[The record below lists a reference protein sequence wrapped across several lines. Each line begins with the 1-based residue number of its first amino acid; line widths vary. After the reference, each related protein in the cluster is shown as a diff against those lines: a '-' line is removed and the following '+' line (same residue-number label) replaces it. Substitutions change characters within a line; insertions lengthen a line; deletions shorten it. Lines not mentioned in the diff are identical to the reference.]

1 MGAGENKPQPDR
13 SKPGER
19 GRPLRILVLTYWS
32 FEDALVQAYTLPY
45 VRMIGETLPWG
56 STIHLVTLDPARTR
70 PGSTATEGYIRH
82 SFTYKPFGIKGVPMI
97 AGLVWHLY
105 RLIIRERIDVVHA
118 WCTPAGMI
126 GYLLSLFTGRPLI
139 IDSYEPHADAMVENG
154 TWSAGG
160 MAFRLLFLFERL
172 QTKRAKVVI
181 AAAEGM
187 RTYALARYGTVPLNF
202 HVKPACVDLEQFS
215 FRNLKNKELMH
226 SLGLEGKLIAV
237 YAGKF
242 GGIYLG
248 QEVFDFFRVARDHWG
263 ERFHVLLLTD
273 HPQAELDL
281 FITSAGLSPTMFT
294 IRFVP
299 HADIP
304 DHMGLADFALT
315 PVKPVPTKR
324 FCTPIKD
331 GEYWALGLPV
341 VITPH
346 ISDDSDI
353 IEEYGIG
360 SVVRSFDKVA
370 YQKSVREIDALL
382 TKHDRSSL
390 YAKIRPVAEQYRSF
404 NIARRAYAAIYGAEG
419 EAFQR

>member
-1 MGAGENKPQPDR
+1 MNGARKD
-13 SKPGER
+13 
-19 GRPLRILVLTYWS
+19 GRRNILVLTYWS
-32 FEDALVQAYTLPY
+32 FNDALVQAYTLPY
-45 VRMIGETLPWG
+45 LYIMAEVLPEG
-56 STIHLVTLDPARTR
+56 SRIHLVTLDP
-70 PGSTATEGYIRH
+70 PGSLVPDLSQARFTHH
-82 SFTYKPFGIKGVPMI
+82 SFVYKPFGLKG
-97 AGLVWHLY
+97 ALVML
-105 RLIIRERIDVVHA
+105 RLLWSLFRLMRRERIDVVHA

-126 GYLLSLFTGRPLI
+126 GYLLSVITGRPLV

-154 TWSAGG
+154 TWPAGG

-172 QTKRAKVVI
+172 QTKRAKAVI

-187 RTYALARYGTVPLNF
+187 VTYAQDRYGTVPANF
-202 HVKPACVDLEQFS
+202 HVKPACVDLERFS
-215 FRNLKNKELMH
+215 FRNSKKAELMR

-263 ERFHVLLLTD
+263 ERFHVLLLSN
-273 HPQAELDL
+273 HPQVELDA
-281 FITSAGLSPTMFT
+281 FIASAGLSSAMFT

-304 DHMGLADFALT
+304 DLMGLADFALT

-324 FCTPIKD
+324 YCTPIKD

-341 VITPH
+341 VITPG
-346 ISDDSDI
+346 ISDDSGI
-353 IEEYGIG
+353 IERYGIG
-360 SVVRSFDKVA
+360 SVVEGFNTDA
-370 YQKSVREIDALL
+370 YRKSVAGIDALL
-382 TKHDRSSL
+382 AEHDRSSM

-404 NIARRAYAAIYGAEG
+404 SIARKAYAAIYGPDG
-419 EAFQR
+419 EAFQ